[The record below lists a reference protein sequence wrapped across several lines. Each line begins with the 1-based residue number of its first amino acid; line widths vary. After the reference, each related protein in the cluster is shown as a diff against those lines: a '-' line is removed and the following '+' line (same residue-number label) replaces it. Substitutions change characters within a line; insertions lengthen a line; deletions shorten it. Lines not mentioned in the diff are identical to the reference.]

1 VVQVDFNNFSRISLV
16 FLYEIMRRKIKKEKE
31 KDEIAKKIVA
41 IGKHFIRIQNSV
53 IAKCFE
59 ISALKYGCLLVI
71 STRSSC
77 GHRVFLLPVFP
88 PILSCSE
95 SYSSGVIKAKR
106 QSAGPLLPSKGRRSS
121 IPFVHPLE
129 KPITKKEAR
138 YRARVKLIQC
148 TC

>member
-1 VVQVDFNNFSRISLV
+1 
-16 FLYEIMRRKIKKEKE
+16 MRRKIKKEKE

-106 QSAGPLLPSKGRRSS
+106 QSAGAS
-121 IPFVHPLE
+121 ITVQR
-129 KPITKKEAR
+129 KEILDSLCPPPRETNYKEGSAVS
-138 YRARVKLIQC
+138 RAS
-148 TC
+148 